1 MKLCNEKNDYFA
13 LNFKWLKLSNR
24 SGSVVRGFLESVF
37 DFFNK
42 LRKNISLTI
51 HSTEDFKVQ
60 NSTEAQFSA
69 RVNCS
74 HWGDLQSLIPL
85 STFCPFGYERNLK
98 KNVSDKKTLPDIRP
112 QKTPNTIILG
122 AIFEKCLSSI
132 VILKTVGATPQLVQ
146 KLTFI

>member
-74 HWGDLQSLIPL
+74 HWGDLQSLNPL
-85 STFCPFGYERNLK
+85 STFCPFGYERNL
-98 KNVSDKKTLPDIRP
+98 
-112 QKTPNTIILG
+112 
-122 AIFEKCLSSI
+122 
-132 VILKTVGATPQLVQ
+132 
-146 KLTFI
+146 

>member
-60 NSTEAQFSA
+60 NSTEAQFL
-69 RVNCS
+69 V
-74 HWGDLQSLIPL
+74 
-85 STFCPFGYERNLK
+85 T
-98 KNVSDKKTLPDIRP
+98 
-112 QKTPNTIILG
+112 
-122 AIFEKCLSSI
+122 KCLNGKLNNCTPTFLI
-132 VILKTVGATPQLVQ
+132 YPVEGKLLIALERICKVTQVNKKVLLYIIYTLTPQLFNLV
-146 KLTFI
+146 LSPI